1 MMWMLVWC
9 GISQLICLGVRF
21 VFVSVLIVI
30 FLSMLIVS
38 LNMVCLFMCRNVLL
52 LIMLWLML
60 FGVYRMFEQ
69 LLFVCSV
76 LLSMFGFFDVDRII
90 VLVLLLNS
98 MQVVWFLKL
107 RMCENVFVLIMSVV
121 WCWLLWMKL
130 LVVVIVYVK
139 FEYMVCMLN
148 VVLLFLMLSLFCSRY
163 VVFGNMKLGVEVVM
177 MIRLIDCGLILVV
190 LIV

>member
-1 MMWMLVWC
+1 M
-9 GISQLICLGVRF
+9 
-21 VFVSVLIVI
+21 
-30 FLSMLIVS
+30 
-38 LNMVCLFMCRNVLL
+38 
-52 LIMLWLML
+52 
-60 FGVYRMFEQ
+60 
-69 LLFVCSV
+69 
-76 LLSMFGFFDVDRII
+76 
-90 VLVLLLNS
+90 
-98 MQVVWFLKL
+98 
-107 RMCENVFVLIMSVV
+107 
-121 WCWLLWMKL
+121 

>member
-1 MMWMLVWC
+1 M
-9 GISQLICLGVRF
+9 
-21 VFVSVLIVI
+21 
-30 FLSMLIVS
+30 
-38 LNMVCLFMCRNVLL
+38 
-52 LIMLWLML
+52 
-60 FGVYRMFEQ
+60 
-69 LLFVCSV
+69 
-76 LLSMFGFFDVDRII
+76 
-90 VLVLLLNS
+90 
-98 MQVVWFLKL
+98 KL